1 MEKNKESGEASASKA
16 VVNQED
22 VEAML
27 AKLGRKE
34 DDLDDVIYEEEV
46 QQPEEDTRWMVVG
59 HVHIEAEFSHFW
71 FFKNMRTV
79 WDLAKEVKI

>member
-27 AKLGRKE
+27 AKLGWKK

-46 QQPEEDTRWMVVG
+46 Q
-59 HVHIEAEFSHFW
+59 
-71 FFKNMRTV
+71 
-79 WDLAKEVKI
+79 